1 MKACLRRGKTDAADA
16 GAICE
21 AVTRERIPA
30 VPVKSEAQQADL
42 SEPFPPDL
50 RQLRRLSA
58 ARPGWRGLQSGA
70 MASVKDR
77 NEPDGRVEATQLT
90 QIRRKGL

>member
-1 MKACLRRGKTDAADA
+1 MPPRYMKACLRRGTTDAADA

-42 SEPFPPDL
+42 SEPV
-50 RQLRRLSA
+50 SK
-58 ARPGWRGLQSGA
+58 
-70 MASVKDR
+70 V
-77 NEPDGRVEATQLT
+77 VES
-90 QIRRKGL
+90 